1 MPSLSTSL
9 CMVSGPGALPL
20 LRNLTNLVRV
30 WFGHQHLPQAR
41 AHFPRQTGNHL
52 GPQGDKNTDNY
63 PL

>member
-1 MPSLSTSL
+1 
-9 CMVSGPGALPL
+9 MVSGPGALPL

-30 WFGHQHLPQAR
+30 WHQHRPQAR

-63 PL
+63 LL

>member
-1 MPSLSTSL
+1 
-9 CMVSGPGALPL
+9 MVSGLGALPL

-30 WFGHQHLPQAR
+30 GASNRPQAR
-41 AHFPRQTGNHL
+41 AHFPHQTGNHL

>member
-9 CMVSGPGALPL
+9 CMVSGAGALPL
-20 LRNLTNLVRV
+20 LRNLTNLVR
-30 WFGHQHLPQAR
+30 FGHQHQPQAR

-52 GPQGDKNTDNY
+52 GSQGDKNTDNY